1 MVLGK
6 VWIRQRHLYDH
17 KLLHVLPHTP
27 IIVAVFATV
36 FLAFE
41 IIVARRTFSVPVGGA
56 AIFDDFAYP
65 PFFGIGFSINRRID
79 IFPGV
84 FDALRNMSP
93 LCLKHKSQV
102 ELERCLIA
110 AHYEQVRIS

>member
-1 MVLGK
+1 M
-6 VWIRQRHLYDH
+6 
-17 KLLHVLPHTP
+17 LHVLPHTA
-27 IIVAVFATV
+27 IIVAVFTAV

-41 IIVARRTFSVPVGGA
+41 IVVARRAFSVPVSGA

-65 PFFGIGFSINRRID
+65 PFLGIGFSINRRLAM
-79 IFPGV
+79 FPGV

-93 LCLKHKSQV
+93 LWLKHKSQV

-110 AHYEQVRIS
+110 AHDEQVRIS